1 MFFSL
6 LFFFHLDVSPHHA
19 DLVVRDFTNEHTLFP
34 DVLKRASTE
43 SSFGED
49 NDPSGLDAMAGD
61 GDEITDSALLEM
73 LVDVAP
79 VDGSAD
85 TIVNM
90 TLEALCVV
98 LSKTMVSNC

>member
-1 MFFSL
+1 M
-6 LFFFHLDVSPHHA
+6 
-19 DLVVRDFTNEHTLFP
+19 RDFTNEHTLFP